1 MGDDYEQFL
10 KSHIAELEKSLRVEK
25 RMFKFLWLFGIVLTL
40 WNLQVT
46 AVNGAQAHQL
56 KECTAFVEA
65 TR

>member
-10 KSHIAELEKSLRVEK
+10 RSHIAELEKSLRSEK
-25 RMFKFLWLFGIVLTL
+25 LRFKLLWLFGTVLTL
-40 WNLQVT
+40 WNLHVT

-56 KECTAFVEA
+56 KECTAVAEA